1 MELRG
6 LWDKYWSFCG
16 PFVSK
21 QVRIESYHFRDVIPT
36 DPEDD
41 FPHQVVRI
49 AYSPEF
55 KDCFDYFRAI
65 TEKGELSQGIG
76 PKQLFSL
83 TYGP

>member
-1 MELRG
+1 MTLG
-6 LWDKYWSFCG
+6 HDPKK
-16 PFVSK
+16 P
-21 QVRIESYHFRDVIPT
+21 RIRVKLNYIAGKSYKLLRDVIPT

-65 TEKGELSQGIG
+65 TEKGELSQEIG
-76 PKQLFSL
+76 PN
-83 TYGP
+83 